1 MNWCIK
7 NGNFLSNLFISP
19 SSEKPI
25 HNRVK
30 QIYVLDSLVLVT
42 YKICLTLMI
51 IKTKR
56 NNTYIKVVIYSRSF
70 VQGINNWRPDFD
82 KIYLYAKDPYKAKHQ
97 YLINKREKLGFNN
110 SDDPEALIEY

>member
-7 NGNFLSNLFISP
+7 NGNFLSDLFISP

-30 QIYVLDSLVLVT
+30 KIYVLDSLVLVT

-56 NNTYIKVVIYSRSF
+56 KNTYIKVVIYSRSF
-70 VQGINNWRPDFD
+70 VQGFNNWGPDFD